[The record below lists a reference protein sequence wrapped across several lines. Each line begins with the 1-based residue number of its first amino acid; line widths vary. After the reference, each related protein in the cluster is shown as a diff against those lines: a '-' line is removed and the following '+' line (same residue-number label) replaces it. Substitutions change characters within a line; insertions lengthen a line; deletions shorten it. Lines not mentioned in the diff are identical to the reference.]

1 MLENAIVNDISNI
14 LQRPSSSITKPN
26 LKPHLSTALKSL
38 QRQKNTLKITR
49 ADKGNATVIMTQK
62 QYYDK
67 ILEHLDLDC
76 YTPLN
81 KDPTDSL
88 NRKLDSVLKKLLK
101 LKENKIKSTNPFS
114 IPVGHPTL
122 EDLNSMDSQK
132 STNQEIPLDP
142 LLLSISIIHLC
153 HLYINNFY
161 YSKTS
166 NRFPP

>member
-1 MLENAIVNDISNI
+1 MSENAIVNDISNI

-62 QYYDK
+62 QYNDK
-67 ILEHLDLDC
+67 ILEHLDIDC

-101 LKENKIKSTNPFS
+101 LKENKVKSTNPFS

-122 EDLNSMDSQK
+122 EVEDLNSMDSQK
-132 STNQEIPLDP
+132 FTNQEIPLDP
-142 LLLSISIIHLC
+142 LLLSVSIIHLC
-153 HLYINNFY
+153 HLYCYINNYLLF
-161 YSKTS
+161 
-166 NRFPP
+166 